1 MPAARLLPVA
11 LAAVLAACAVPAGP
25 APSDAATI
33 SSREPASPQVA
44 ATTPADSGALPAA
57 SLAVNPDPAAS
68 GPSPA
73 AGIPE
78 PPVVALPPAGIL
90 LTAAGDE
97 IRGILGSWT
106 FENSGSDSPWLS
118 AAGLPGVRAVAGS
131 RLRVRLAGGQPIGA
145 WSARAAAATDTRGER
160 PIDMGAREVSEP
172 PLDELTLDVL
182 PPGRWVL
189 AVRLELADGRGDV
202 TCYWLVS
209 TA

>member
-1 MPAARLLPVA
+1 M
-11 LAAVLAACAVPAGP
+11 
-25 APSDAATI
+25 
-33 SSREPASPQVA
+33 
-44 ATTPADSGALPAA
+44 
-57 SLAVNPDPAAS
+57 
-68 GPSPA
+68 
-73 AGIPE
+73 
-78 PPVVALPPAGIL
+78 VALPPAGVL

-97 IRGILGSWT
+97 IPGILGSWT

-118 AAGLPGVRAVAGS
+118 ARGLPGVRAVAGS

-145 WSARAAAATDTRGER
+145 WSARAAAATDTRGQR
-160 PIDMGAREVSEP
+160 PIDMGAREVGEP
-172 PLDELTLDVL
+172 PLDELTLEVL